1 MEQFGMEI
9 LNCLKEI
16 TKHTDLLELLR
27 IAWIIGLV
35 GYGWRTLCRSI
46 KAVISVVRYAKNGGK
61 CDCDC
66 YDDDEDEEDDF

>member
-16 TKHTDLLELLR
+16 TKRTDLLELLR

-46 KAVISVVRYAKNGGK
+46 KAVISVVRYAKNGNS
-61 CDCDC
+61 
-66 YDDDEDEEDDF
+66 YDDDDDDDEEDDF

>member
-16 TKHTDLLELLR
+16 TKRTDLLELLR
-27 IAWIIGLV
+27 IAWIISLV

-46 KAVISVVRYAKNGGK
+46 KAAISAVRYAKNK
-61 CDCDC
+61 YDTDD
-66 YDDDEDEEDDF
+66 YDDNEEYDY

>member
-16 TKHTDLLELLR
+16 TKRTDLLELLR

-35 GYGWRTLCRSI
+35 GYGWRTLCHSI
-46 KAVISVVRYAKNGGK
+46 KAVISVVRYTKRDK
-61 CDCDC
+61 CDC
-66 YDDDEDEEDDF
+66 YDDDEEDDF

>member
-16 TKHTDLLELLR
+16 TKRTDLLELLR

-35 GYGWRTLCRSI
+35 GYGWRTLCHSI
-46 KAVISVVRYAKNGGK
+46 KAVISVVRYAKRDK
-61 CDCDC
+61 CDC
-66 YDDDEDEEDDF
+66 YDDDDDEEDDF

>member
-1 MEQFGMEI
+1 MEQIGMEI

-16 TKHTDLLELLR
+16 AKRTDVLELLR

-46 KAVISVVRYAKNGGK
+46 KAVISVVRYAKNGNSL
-61 CDCDC
+61 CECDC
-66 YDDDEDEEDDF
+66 YDDDDEEDDF

>member
-1 MEQFGMEI
+1 MEQFGIEI

-16 TKHTDLLELLR
+16 ANRTDLLELLR

-46 KAVISVVRYAKNGGK
+46 KAVISVVRYAKHSNST
-61 CDCDC
+61 CECDC
-66 YDDDEDEEDDF
+66 YDDDEEDDF

>member
-16 TKHTDLLELLR
+16 AKRTDMLELLR

-35 GYGWRTLCRSI
+35 GYGWRTLCHCI
-46 KAVISVVRYAKNGGK
+46 KAVIGVVRYVK
-61 CDCDC
+61 DSDC
-66 YDDDEDEEDDF
+66 YADDDEEDDF